1 MKLWSKGFS
10 TADVVEKF
18 TVGKDRELDLL
29 LAKYDVQGS
38 LAHTKMLNQQGFI
51 SDQELKDIETEL
63 AKISTLIKEGDF
75 IIEDGIE
82 DVHSQIEMM
91 LTKAIGDAGKKIH
104 TGRSRNDQVLV
115 DLMLYMRAEVIELTK
130 LIDDLFQQLIAL
142 SEEHKD
148 KLMPGYTHMQIAM
161 PSSFGMWFAAYAE
174 SLIDDVFIF
183 EAAHKIVNQNPLG
196 SAAGYGSS
204 FPLDRKLTTSILK
217 FDSLKFNSVAAQQ
230 SRGKAEKS
238 VAFAM
243 SAVSGTIG
251 KLAMDICLYMGQNF
265 GFITFPKELTT
276 GSSIMPHKK
285 NPDVFELIRA
295 RCNQVQSL
303 PMELAMITSN
313 LPSGYHRDFQQVKE
327 IFFPSIASL
336 KEVIEMC
343 TFMLKNIIVNVDF
356 IDEPKYN
363 YLYTVEDVNKE
374 VIAGLPFRDAYKK
387 VGKTVEEGTYQPSKD
402 INHTHEGSIGNLCND
417 EIRAKMKAALSFL
430 NIS

>member
-204 FPLDRKLTTSILK
+204 FPLDRKLTTSLLK